1 MEWVECKDI
10 FNAVYTYVRA
20 SYISNWFSSKV
31 KSRTV
36 NESATE
42 DENLVMSKTDEPQ
55 GETNVN
61 SKETSATNTE
71 TVSESINRE
80 DESEVMDKIQLDIEE
95 KFPFALASVC
105 SNLAT
110 LDKEYRELKG
120 YRGQPNFSEFMIEIS
135 EDFPLCERF
144 VFPAIMYISSMV
156 LIDIDEKRSDDF
168 YDKYATSV
176 SQIITELPY
185 QQLNTTEK
193 YPY

>member
-10 FNAVYTYVRA
+10 FNAVYSYVRA
-20 SYISNWFSSKV
+20 SYIANWFSSKV

-36 NESATE
+36 SESATE
-42 DENLVMSKTDEPQ
+42 EENLAMTKTDEPQ

-61 SKETSATNTE
+61 SKETSGTNTE

-80 DESEVMDKIQLDIEE
+80 EESEVIDKIQLDIEE
-95 KFPFALASVC
+95 KFPFAIASVC
-105 SNLAT
+105 SNLAAI
-110 LDKEYRELKG
+110 DKEYRSLKG
-120 YRGQPNFSEFMIEIS
+120 YRNQPIFSEHMIEIS

-144 VFPAIMYISSMV
+144 VFPAIMYVSSMV
-156 LIDIDEKRSDDF
+156 LIDIDEEKSDDF

-176 SQIITELPY
+176 SEIISELPY
-185 QQLNTTEK
+185 QQLKTVEK

>member
-10 FNAVYTYVRA
+10 FNAVYSYVRA

-36 NESATE
+36 SESGTE
-42 DENLVMSKTDEPQ
+42 DENLAMTKTDEPQ

-61 SKETSATNTE
+61 SKETTSTNTE
-71 TVSESINRE
+71 TVSESVQRE

-105 SNLAT
+105 TDLAT
-110 LDKEYRELKG
+110 LDKEYRALKG
-120 YRGQPNFSEFMIEIS
+120 YRSQPNFSEYTIGVA

-144 VFPAIMYISSMV
+144 VFPAIMYVSSMV
-156 LIDIDEKRSDDF
+156 LIDIDEDKSDDF

-176 SQIITELPY
+176 ARITSEIPFE
-185 QQLNTTEK
+185 QLKTVEK

>member
-1 MEWVECKDI
+1 MEWVKCKDI
-10 FNAVYTYVRA
+10 FKAVYTYVKA
-20 SYISNWFSSKV
+20 SYISSWFSSKV

-42 DENLVMSKTDEPQ
+42 DENLVMTKTDEPQ

-61 SKETSATNTE
+61 SKEISNSNTE

-95 KFPFALASVC
+95 KFPFAIASFC
-105 SNLAT
+105 SNVAT
-110 LDKEYRELKG
+110 IDREYRKFKG
-120 YRGQPNFSEFMIEIS
+120 YRTQPSFSEYMIEIS

-144 VFPAIMYISSMV
+144 VFPAIMYISSIILM
-156 LIDIDEKRSDDF
+156 DIDEKRSEDF
-168 YDKYATSV
+168 YDKYAASV
-176 SQIITELPY
+176 SQIVSELPY
-185 QQLNTTEK
+185 QQLKTVEK